1 MTSIAD
7 DRLMQ
12 QVRDLTGALDTI
24 KALAPK
30 RVYNLRTSCEDVALS
45 AQASQSEI
53 PELVSSGADGYLN
66 LCYARMSVY
75 LAGAIKELAARQAE
89 TQAPSTAT
97 DVATLTADF
106 NALLDKLKA
115 AGLMA

>member
-1 MTSIAD
+1 MPSIAD

-45 AQASQSEI
+45 AQGSQAQI
-53 PELVSSGADGYLN
+53 PELVSSGADGYLT
-66 LCYARMSVY
+66 LCYERLSVY
-75 LAGAIKELAARQAE
+75 LIGAIKELAARQAE
-89 TQAPSTAT
+89 AQVASTAT
-97 DVATLTADF
+97 DVATLAADF